1 MKKKVLTLI
10 LLLCLIITLSINYY
24 FLWLKPLNFKNA
36 SYEIVGANVKATL
49 TFSQNVLNGN
59 CMVNNQ
65 TVAIEN
71 HQCIIEIPN
80 EETNIKVKTSWNEIN
95 LTLDPKQDKVL
106 DFTLSTE
113 KVYLAIDEEKEISI
127 ETDTFGNPD
136 QTSNFVSDDENIVTV
151 NNNILKAVGNG
162 KTKVHVTVGDITKDI
177 EVIATNLVGKP
188 VLTKEKAFLPC
199 GIYSEEDNK
208 ILDEFLEYR
217 INSAGYKTRGA
228 VVAAARFLTLEFP
241 YRIDYFWENGRLENT
256 TGGPSAD
263 GEGRYYHKGLYLNSI
278 KFNELDQNK
287 IRYGPATWGCPL
299 TNWEDDPDY
308 GFYPG
313 TKVSNGLDCS
323 GFVTWV
329 LYNAGFDPK
338 DVGAGDNPAI
348 DGELSDLGEH
358 IPLTRSLLE
367 SNTLKPGDFI
377 GADGHA
383 ALIGGFKDDIIYVA
397 QSLNYGMEMKPYTY
411 DEILNTAWLSYV
423 IRMDDYYQEEGIYTN
438 YWE

>member
-36 SYEIVGANVKATL
+36 SYEIVGENVKATL

-199 GIYSEEDNK
+199 GIYS
-208 ILDEFLEYR
+208 
-217 INSAGYKTRGA
+217 SC
-228 VVAAARFLTLEFP
+228 TLP
-241 YRIDYFWENGRLENT
+241 YFR
-256 TGGPSAD
+256 
-263 GEGRYYHKGLYLNSI
+263 
-278 KFNELDQNK
+278 
-287 IRYGPATWGCPL
+287 
-299 TNWEDDPDY
+299 
-308 GFYPG
+308 
-313 TKVSNGLDCS
+313 VS
-323 GFVTWV
+323 
-329 LYNAGFDPK
+329 
-338 DVGAGDNPAI
+338 
-348 DGELSDLGEH
+348 LS
-358 IPLTRSLLE
+358 
-367 SNTLKPGDFI
+367 N
-377 GADGHA
+377 
-383 ALIGGFKDDIIYVA
+383 
-397 QSLNYGMEMKPYTY
+397 
-411 DEILNTAWLSYV
+411 
-423 IRMDDYYQEEGIYTN
+423 
-438 YWE
+438 

>member
-1 MKKKVLTLI
+1 MVVI
-10 LLLCLIITLSINYY
+10 IVILCLFSIMAANFF
-24 FLWLKPLNFKNA
+24 FLCIYPINLKNV
-36 SYEIVGANVKATL
+36 SYEVKDQKITTIL
-49 TFSQNVLNGN
+49 TFSDNVSNGT
-59 CMVNNQ
+59 CQIIDKEVP
-65 TVAIEN
+65 IIN
-71 HQCIIEIPN
+71 HQCTFTISN
-80 EETNIKVKTSWNEIN
+80 EPTDIYIKTKWNKKTIN
-95 LTLDPKQDKVL
+95 LNPEQDQVL
-106 DFTLSTE
+106 DFITSESKIYMIIGDKKEITLT
-113 KVYLAIDEEKEISI
+113 IDE
-127 ETDTFGNPD
+127 FGNPD
-136 QTSNFVSDDENIVTV
+136 TTATFISDDENIVKT
-151 NNNILKAVGNG
+151 NNNILEAVGNG
-162 KTKVHVTVGDITKDI
+162 TTKVHITVGNITKEI
-177 EVIATNLVGKP
+177 EVVSTNLIGKP
-188 VLTKEKAFLPC
+188 VLTREKAFLPC
-199 GIYSEEDNK
+199 NVYSAEDNK
-208 ILDEFLEYR
+208 IIDEFLAYR
-217 INSAGYKTRGA
+217 INEAGYQTRGA

-241 YRIDYFWENGRLENT
+241 YRIDYFWENGRLNNT

-263 GEGRYYHKGLYLNSI
+263 GEGRYYHKGLYLNSS
-278 KFNELDQNK
+278 KFNELDQSK

-299 TNWEDDPDY
+299 TNWEDDPYY

-313 TKVSNGLDCS
+313 VKVANGLDCS